1 MKSVRTGIII
11 GIVALLMGL
20 SWYLGYKKSWNTK
33 KEAEQVSVVLEK
45 IQHVTKL
52 VTVEGHVSEIYDH
65 KEYNTFDLSLFR
77 KKALIRVN
85 ADVSAGYDF
94 TKMKMDIDDA
104 TKTIRITDFPE
115 AEILSI
121 DHDLD
126 YYDITEGSFNQFSKD
141 DYNKINE
148 RAKAFIRSKAIDAQ
162 LLKEAEL
169 QKENLIEMIKTVLM
183 HTGWKLEIE
192 GQTYLG

>member
-1 MKSVRTGIII
+1 MKPLKIALSILT
-11 GIVALLMGL
+11 IVLLMGL
-20 SWYLGYKKSWNTK
+20 SWYLGFKKSWNTK
-33 KEAEQVSVVLEK
+33 REVENVNVVLEK

-65 KEYNTFDLSLFR
+65 NEYNTFDLSLFR

-94 TKMKMDIDDA
+94 TKMRIDIDEDNR
-104 TKTIRITDFPE
+104 TIRITDFPK

-148 RAKAFIRSKAIDAQ
+148 RAKAYIRSKAVEAQ
-162 LLKEAEL
+162 LLEEASE
-169 QKENLIEMIKTVLM
+169 QKDNLIEMMKTVLM
-183 HTGWKLEIE
+183 HTGWTLEIE
-192 GQTYLG
+192 GQKYLG